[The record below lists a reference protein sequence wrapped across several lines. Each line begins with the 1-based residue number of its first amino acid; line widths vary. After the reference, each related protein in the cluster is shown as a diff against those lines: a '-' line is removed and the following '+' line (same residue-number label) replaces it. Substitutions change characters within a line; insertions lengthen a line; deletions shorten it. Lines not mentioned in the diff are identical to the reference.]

1 MLERQKVAIGAEWT
15 AFADNIFG
23 RVVEKVA
30 EWRFYIFKDY
40 RAGLEGDFR

>member
-1 MLERQKVAIGAEWT
+1 MLERQKVAIGAERT

-23 RVVEKVA
+23 WVVEKVA